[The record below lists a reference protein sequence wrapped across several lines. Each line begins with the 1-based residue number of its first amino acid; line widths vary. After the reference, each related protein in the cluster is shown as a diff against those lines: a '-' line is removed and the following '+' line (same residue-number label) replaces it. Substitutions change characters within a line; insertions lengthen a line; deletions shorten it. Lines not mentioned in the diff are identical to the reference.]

1 MDVIGGKVFS
11 NSPKN
16 MNHVHKD
23 TKYLF
28 SVIITLGTNTR
39 GGDTALHD
47 GVKTYYLGIRY
58 HVLKHLHGRMGFDP
72 FEKNYHEDNLWR
84 GPRAVMFFI
93 INKQIFVDF
102 YRHGDRFYN
111 QYINK
116 KI

>member
-11 NSPKN
+11 NRPKN

-93 INKQIFVDF
+93 INKHFFVDF